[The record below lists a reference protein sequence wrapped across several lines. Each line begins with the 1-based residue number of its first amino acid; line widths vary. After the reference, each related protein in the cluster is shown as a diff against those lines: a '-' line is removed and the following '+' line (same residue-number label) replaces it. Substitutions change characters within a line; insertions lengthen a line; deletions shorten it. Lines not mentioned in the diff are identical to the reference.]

1 MDKNRK
7 IKVIHN
13 ETVNFYH
20 PAIVRML
27 LKERVAIIDSV
38 RIISK
43 KVPKWF
49 KKIQNEETYG
59 NNKSSKDASCPGK
72 TE

>member
-13 ETVNFYH
+13 ETVKFYH

-27 LKERVAIIDSV
+27 LKEKVAIIESIKIIG
-38 RIISK
+38 RI
-43 KVPKWF
+43 P
-49 KKIQNEETYG
+49 KKIKKAVEETHG
-59 NNKSSKDASCPGK
+59 NNKSSKDASCPRE